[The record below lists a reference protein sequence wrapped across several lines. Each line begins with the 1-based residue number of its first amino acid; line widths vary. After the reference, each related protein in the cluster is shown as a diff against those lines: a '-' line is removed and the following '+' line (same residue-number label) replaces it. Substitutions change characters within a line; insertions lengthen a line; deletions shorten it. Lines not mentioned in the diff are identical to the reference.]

1 MKESARYAKIIEWSE
16 EDQCYI
22 GSCPGL
28 IYGGCHG
35 DDEQQVFA
43 ELCEIVE
50 EAIELYK
57 QDGKP
62 LPPSTSGKD
71 YANKMLSIA

>member
-1 MKESARYAKIIEWSE
+1 V
-16 EDQCYI
+16 

-28 IYGGCHG
+28 FYGGCHG
-35 DDEQQVFA
+35 DDEKAVFA

-50 EAIELYK
+50 ETIELYK
-57 QDGKP
+57 KDKKQ

-71 YANKMLSIA
+71 YANMMLNVA